1 MQTDQLNFEGRRI
14 EYRFAGPASA
24 EGVDLVML
32 HEGLGS
38 VSMWRDFPD
47 QLAQATG
54 CRTLVYSRHGY
65 GGSSPLHAPR
75 SVNYMHEEARIWL
88 PAILERLGIRRPVL
102 FGHSD
107 GASIALIHATRPE
120 SEVAGIIALA
130 PHVKVEELT
139 VRSIAAAKAAYT
151 QTDLRARLSRHHLEV
166 DSAFWGW
173 NRIWLDPA
181 FRNWNIE
188 ALLPSIRCPIFAIQ
202 GEDDE
207 YGTMEQIAS
216 IARAAPGSRLLA
228 LPACRHSPHRDQ
240 PQAVL
245 AAAREF
251 ISGVAAGASH
261 SHPPTHSPSANR

>member
-1 MQTDQLNFEGRRI
+1 LNRTN
-14 EYRFAGPASA
+14 SA
-24 EGVDLVML
+24 
-32 HEGLGS
+32 
-38 VSMWRDFPD
+38 
-47 QLAQATG
+47 T
-54 CRTLVYSRHGY
+54 
-65 GGSSPLHAPR
+65 
-75 SVNYMHEEARIWL
+75 
-88 PAILERLGIRRPVL
+88 
-102 FGHSD
+102 
-107 GASIALIHATRPE
+107 PE

-130 PHVKVEELT
+130 PHVKVEDLT

-151 QTDLRARLSRHHLEV
+151 ETDLRARLSRHHREV

-181 FRNWNIE
+181 FRSWNIE
-188 ALLPSIRCPIFAIQ
+188 TLLPSIRCPILAIQ

-216 IARAAPGSRLLA
+216 IARAAPDSRLLA

-251 ISGVAAGASH
+251 ISRVADGALH
-261 SHPPTHSPSANR
+261 TPSSNR